1 MRSIKRR
8 LVVVAILAAAG
19 AGVPGCTMSE
29 TGQRTVSGGLI
40 GAGGGA
46 LLGAIGGN
54 AGLGAAVGAG
64 AGILGGFLYDQHKKA
79 TAR

>member
-1 MRSIKRR
+1 MSALRKRGGMIAVIA
-8 LVVVAILAAAG
+8 LISGSAL
-19 AGVPGCTMSE
+19 GCTMSE

-54 AGLGAAVGAG
+54 AALGAAVGAG
-64 AGILGGFLYDQHKKA
+64 AGAIGGFLYDQGQKS
-79 TAR
+79 R